1 MSPLDSVALDF
12 IFRSRECR
20 DERAFALDLAKTI
33 DQFGLDRYAIG
44 TLAIAGEALKR
55 NITRSTY
62 PKDWSDRYH
71 ANGYEKSDPVV
82 RHVRAAVRPR
92 IWSQIPT
99 EKGSP
104 AWRIMVE
111 ARDLGLRD
119 GIAVPIVTGRGLRA
133 YANFSTSTG
142 DFRHDAAPALHLVGV
157 FAHHSIQSISDEK
170 STLPRAP
177 ALTSRE
183 HECLKWL
190 AEGKS
195 HWETGEILSISAR
208 TVKFH
213 LHSVALKLGTRAV
226 PAQIVAE
233 AFRRSL
239 IS

>member
-12 IFRSRECR
+12 IFRIRECR
-20 DERAFALDLAKTI
+20 DERAFAFDLARAI

-44 TLAIAGEALKR
+44 TLAIAGEAFKR

-62 PKDWSDRYH
+62 PKEWAERYH
-71 ANGYEKSDPVV
+71 PCGYEKSDPVI
-82 RHVRAAVRPR
+82 RHLQGAVKPK
-92 IWSQIPT
+92 IWSELPT
-99 EKGSP
+99 EKGSL
-104 AWRIMVE
+104 AWRIMHE

-133 YANFSTSTG
+133 YANFATSTG
-142 DFRHDAAPALHLVGV
+142 DFRRDAAPALNLIGI
-157 FAHHSIQSISDEK
+157 FAHHAIQSISDEK
-170 STLPRAP
+170 STVPRAP
-177 ALTSRE
+177 TLTSRE

-213 LHSVALKLGTRAV
+213 LHSVAMKLGTRAV
-226 PAQIVAE
+226 SAQIVAE